1 MVGCGLSPVERV
13 EHIIVLVA
21 RVVRRST
28 LLVII
33 HHHLVDNLRL
43 VLALTEGG
51 STHVVLLV
59 DCARFLLAHAEVGT
73 ILRRVMWTV
82 TTTP

>member
-1 MVGCGLSPVERV
+1 M
-13 EHIIVLVA
+13 LVA

-43 VLALTEGG
+43 VLALAEGR

-59 DCARFLLAHAEVGT
+59 DCARFLLAHTEVAT
-73 ILRRVMWTV
+73 ILRRVVWTV
-82 TTTP
+82 TSTP